1 MIVYIIFRLL
11 GIAWILCEIPINV
24 ILNQFNFMQF
34 YIGKAAFS
42 LFLGLLCFNSHKWF
56 TITVGV
62 VLFVIF
68 VLYLILGI
76 MFFNNERGKL
86 GENSKE
92 TKGAKVNV

>member
-1 MIVYIIFRLL
+1 ML

-34 YIGKAAFS
+34 YIGKAAFA

-62 VLFVIF
+62 VLFVVF

-76 MFFNNERGKL
+76 IFFNNEKGKV
-86 GENSKE
+86 GENF
-92 TKGAKVNV
+92 TGTNVVKVNVKS

>member
-1 MIVYIIFRLL
+1 
-11 GIAWILCEIPINV
+11 
-24 ILNQFNFMQF
+24 MQF

-62 VLFVIF
+62 VLFVVF